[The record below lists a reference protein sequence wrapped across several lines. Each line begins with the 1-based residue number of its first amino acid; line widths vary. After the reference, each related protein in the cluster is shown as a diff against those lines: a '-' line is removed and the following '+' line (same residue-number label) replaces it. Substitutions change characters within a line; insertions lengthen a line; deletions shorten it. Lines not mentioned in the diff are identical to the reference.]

1 MPDESVGAVIES
13 AGSTVIVIVPEVAV
27 PPCESVT
34 LTVKLNAPAVT
45 DDMIVP
51 LMLPEPLR
59 LKPDGRFPEFTTQSM
74 GPTPPVAVR
83 AVEG

>member
-1 MPDESVGAVIES
+1 MIAR

-34 LTVKLNAPAVT
+34 LTVKLYAPAVA
-45 DDMIVP
+45 DDIMVP
-51 LMLPEPLR
+51 VMLPELLR
-59 LKPDGRFPEFTTQSM
+59 LRPDGRFPEFTAQLM

>member
-1 MPDESVGAVIES
+1 MPDGSVGAVIEI
-13 AGSTVIVIVPEVAV
+13 AGSTVIVSVPEVAV
-27 PPCESVT
+27 PPWESVT
-34 LTVKLNAPAVT
+34 LTVKLYGPAVT

-59 LKPDGRFPEFTTQSM
+59 LRPEGRLPEFTAQLM
-74 GPTPPVAVR
+74 GPTPPVAAR